1 MHAVMISVRC
11 VASMKNPL
19 NTYILQCGVIS
30 EKMGSKISVQF
41 VDSEDVEELRET
53 ARYMR
58 RAVRIIEECNY
69 LDNQCYPYI

>member
-1 MHAVMISVRC
+1 M
-11 VASMKNPL
+11 
-19 NTYILQCGVIS
+19 
-30 EKMGSKISVQF
+30 QF

-69 LDNQCYPYI
+69 PNREAIEEIDE